1 MKLKSLYNPIARF
14 VEQISGATKLK
25 RGAIKVV
32 LSFFLTIIF
41 IACNE
46 QNHNLQLGEIEQSF
60 DEQLVSISQE
70 NDSVSWIGSAEGDV
84 WRISAHTKQH
94 FDISD
99 DRIYKVVVQPL
110 PNNDT
115 LCWIGIR
122 NKGLQKWQLLQGKL
136 HYISSYPCLLE
147 YC

>member
-1 MKLKSLYNPIARF
+1 MKLKSLYNPIAGF

-32 LSFFLTIIF
+32 LSFLLTIIF

-84 WRISAHTKQH
+84 WRTQSNILIFQTTAFTKWLYSPCPITTHFVGLEFATKDSKNGSYCKANYIIS
-94 FDISD
+94 
-99 DRIYKVVVQPL
+99 VVILSPL
-110 PNNDT
+110 
-115 LCWIGIR
+115 
-122 NKGLQKWQLLQGKL
+122 KA
-136 HYISSYPCLLE
+136 
-147 YC
+147 

>member
-1 MKLKSLYNPIARF
+1 MKPKSLYYPIARF

-25 RGAIKVV
+25 RRAIKVV

-84 WRISAHTKQH
+84 LRLSAHT
-94 FDISD
+94 
-99 DRIYKVVVQPL
+99 
-110 PNNDT
+110 
-115 LCWIGIR
+115 
-122 NKGLQKWQLLQGKL
+122 
-136 HYISSYPCLLE
+136 
-147 YC
+147 